1 MAAKSA
7 LFLSFFLF
15 LGISTGWCEAIAE
28 KMVEAVEVEAE
39 KRNTSAEANK
49 PDPYANVTWDS
60 VTNNNSGQTQSVT
73 VYSQTTSDADFISVS
88 STANNADASD
98 VAVVVPVERKSK
110 KWFFW

>member
-7 LFLSFFLF
+7 LFVSVFLVLSA
-15 LGISTGWCEAIAE
+15 SAAWCETVAVKTA
-28 KMVEAVEVEAE
+28 EAVEVEAE
-39 KRNTSAEANK
+39 KLNANAEANK

-60 VTNNNSGQTQSVT
+60 VTNNNAGQTQSVT

-88 STANNADASD
+88 STANNAGASD
-98 VAVVVPVERKSK
+98 VAVVVPAERKSK